1 MCGVHLSETDPDVW
15 HHPAENFPTED
26 HPRTAHTEV
35 LSGLQGQFTQF
46 LCGTQTR
53 LTQIERFTA
62 VQRAEE
68 WLQFLTYTERKTEL
82 REKHICTNSNKPL
95 NALVHICIHAGHL

>member
-1 MCGVHLSETDPDVW
+1 MCGVHLSETDPDLW

-68 WLQFLTYTERKTEL
+68 
-82 REKHICTNSNKPL
+82 
-95 NALVHICIHAGHL
+95 